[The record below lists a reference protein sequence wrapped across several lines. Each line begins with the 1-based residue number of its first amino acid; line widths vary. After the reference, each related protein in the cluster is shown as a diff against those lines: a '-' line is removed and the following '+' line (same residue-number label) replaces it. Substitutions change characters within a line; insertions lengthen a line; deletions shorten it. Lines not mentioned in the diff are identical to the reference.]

1 MRISNRLSFE
11 VSLLVRHVED
21 SPGLVWFL
29 KPVESKAWKERRRYR
44 IVTRRLPLDNKRKVY
59 SLFLNKW
66 ISFGYVI
73 TWFLLSLT
81 KLENTFFQNTE
92 SFGLVDKKYNHFLL
106 LVCNFSHVIDIWSAF
121 WNFELG
127 FHGPAQGT
135 SCTHSQYL
143 LCPAP

>member
-1 MRISNRLSFE
+1 MSFE

-29 KPVESKAWKERRRYR
+29 KPVESKAWKQIREDIGSLHVGYR
-44 IVTRRLPLDNKRKVY
+44 VANNIVSKRKVY
-59 SLFLNKW
+59 SLFLNNW

-73 TWFLLSLT
+73 IWFLLSLT

-106 LVCNFSHVIDIWSAF
+106 LVCNFSHVIDILSSF

-127 FHGPAQGT
+127 FHGPVQGT
-135 SCTHSQYL
+135 SRTHSQYL
-143 LCPAP
+143 LCPAR